1 MCSLCYSGLRAWG
14 RYAQRHSALK
24 VEGTPR
30 DPMNKAPRP
39 MLHWLTFS
47 TNSNNGNS
55 SGYSNKL
62 VILAIIVMVEGRSH
76 CNYTNYEHYNNS
88 VTWSKAI
95 IGSLSM

>member
-30 DPMNKAPRP
+30 DPMNKEPRRP
-39 MLHWLTFS
+39 TLHWLTFS
-47 TNSNNGNS
+47 TNSNNGHY

-62 VILAIIVMVEGRSH
+62 VIIAIIVMVE
-76 CNYTNYEHYNNS
+76 
-88 VTWSKAI
+88 VIVI
-95 IGSLSM
+95 ILTMNIIITLLPGARP